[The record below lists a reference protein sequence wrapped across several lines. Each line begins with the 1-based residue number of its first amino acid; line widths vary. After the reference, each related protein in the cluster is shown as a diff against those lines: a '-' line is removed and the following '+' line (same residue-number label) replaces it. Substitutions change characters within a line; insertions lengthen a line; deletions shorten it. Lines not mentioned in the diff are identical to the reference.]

1 MAKPVAKAAT
11 KVAVSIPDALY
22 LAVERERRRTGASR
36 SAVVQEALRD
46 WLHRGARAQLV
57 RDYEDGYRARP
68 EGEHETMAALATAAS
83 AWSDDEDAW

>member
-1 MAKPVAKAAT
+1 MAKPAARAAT

-68 EGEHETMAALATAAS
+68 EGEHEAMAALATAAS
-83 AWSDDEDAW
+83 AWSDDRDEW